1 MSLPARQERVLGR
14 IEHSLHASEPDLT
27 SMFAIFTKLTR
38 DEDMPRLEALDA
50 WPRPFWGCRQRLT
63 RPRREGRAASSA
75 GSACVPG
82 ARMRA
87 ILLVPIMLAALASAF
102 FLGLGGRSVSG
113 CGPAARPQHCEPAP
127 GRPRACLPAPQPLAY
142 QGLPRG

>member
-50 WPRPFWGCRQRLT
+50 WPRPFWGWRQRLT

-75 GSACVPG
+75 GSTNAPG
-82 ARMRA
+82 VRMRA
-87 ILLVPIMLAALASAF
+87 ILLVPVMLAALAAAV
-102 FLGLGGRSVSG
+102 FLGLGGRTVSG
-113 CGPAARPQHCEPAP
+113 CEPAARPQHSASAP
-127 GRPRACLPAPQPLAY
+127 GRPRACLPVRQPLAY
-142 QGLPRG
+142 QRVPRG